1 MLRRNS
7 ILLFLLIFCVYT
19 NTNAQKIT
27 PEGAFIQD
35 STKVGEVIA
44 YTLSIRYPRSESI
57 IFPDSTYDFSPF
69 ELVRKEAFS
78 TKSDSLNSFDSTVY
92 YLSTF
97 ETEHKQVLALPVY
110 LIKNTDSISLF
121 ANEDEI
127 TLVTVLGKMPDSL
140 AVLENTNLQP
150 VVQEFNYPYLIAGL
164 ILLAIILIAIAL
176 IFGKRIRQ
184 KIRVYRLKKAY
195 QSFLG
200 RYDKALSS
208 LTSTDKSQE
217 SLLLIWK
224 KYMEKLEGIP
234 YTKFTSKEIV
244 KLHPQENLKIAL
256 SEIDRN
262 IYGGFGDA
270 DIKSKFGA
278 LRNYSEERLNVKLE
292 EVQNA

>member
-1 MLRRNS
+1 MLRRKI
-7 ILLFLLIFCVYT
+7 ILLFLLIFCVFT
-19 NTNAQKIT
+19 KANAQKVT

-44 YTLSIRYPRSESI
+44 YTLSIHYPRSESI

-78 TKSDSLNSFDSTVY
+78 TESDSLNSFDSTVY

-97 ETEHKQVLALPVY
+97 EMERKQVLALPVY

-127 TLVTVLGKMPDSL
+127 TLVTVLTKMPDSL
-140 AVLENTNLQP
+140 VAIENTSLQP
-150 VVQEFNYPYLIAGL
+150 VVQAFNYPYLIAGL
-164 ILLAIILIAIAL
+164 VLLAIIIIAIAL

-195 QSFLG
+195 ESFLG
-200 RYDKALSS
+200 RYDKALSG
-208 LTSTDKSQE
+208 LTNTDKSQE

-224 KYMEKLEGIP
+224 KYMEKLETIP
-234 YTKFTSKEIV
+234 YTKFTSKEII
-244 KLHPQENLKIAL
+244 KLHPQENLKTAL
-256 SEIDRN
+256 SKIDRN
-262 IYGGFGDA
+262 IYGGFGDT
-270 DIKSKFGA
+270 DIKSKFET